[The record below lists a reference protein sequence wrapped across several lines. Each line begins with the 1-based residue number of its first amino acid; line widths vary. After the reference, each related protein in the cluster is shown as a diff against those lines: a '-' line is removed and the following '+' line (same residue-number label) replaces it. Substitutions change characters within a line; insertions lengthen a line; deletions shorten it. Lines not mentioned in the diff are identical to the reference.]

1 MELAVFMDSFWWT
14 WVVLPLL
21 IFFSR
26 ILDQSIG
33 TLRVIFVSK
42 GLKKVAPFL
51 GFFEVII
58 WLLAVTQVLKH
69 LTNPMSYFAYGAGF
83 AMGNYIGILIEEK
96 LSLGNVLVRVVPKKD
111 TTELIN
117 HLRDLN
123 FGVTVVDAEG
133 AMGTKV
139 KIVFTITRRKNL
151 YKVISAVEHYN
162 PHAFYTIE
170 EIKTVKEGYFGIP
183 IQPKGIGIRE
193 RLFKRK

>member
-1 MELAVFMDSFWWT
+1 MDSFWWT
-14 WVVLPLL
+14 WVVLPFL

-42 GLKKVAPFL
+42 GLKKIAPFL

-58 WLLAVTQVLKH
+58 WLLAVAQVMKH
-69 LTNPMSYFAYGAGF
+69 LNNPMSYIAYGAGF
-83 AMGNYIGILIEEK
+83 ATGNYVGILIEEK
-96 LSLGNVLVRVVPKKD
+96 LSLGTVLIRIVPKKD
-111 TTELIN
+111 TSRLIQY
-117 HLRDLN
+117 LRDQN

-133 AMGTKV
+133 AMGSKV
-139 KIVFTITRRKNL
+139 KIIFTIIKRKNVL
-151 YKVISAVEHYN
+151 RVISAINDYSPN
-162 PHAFYTIE
+162 AFYTIE

-183 IQPKGIGIRE
+183 IQPKGLGIRE